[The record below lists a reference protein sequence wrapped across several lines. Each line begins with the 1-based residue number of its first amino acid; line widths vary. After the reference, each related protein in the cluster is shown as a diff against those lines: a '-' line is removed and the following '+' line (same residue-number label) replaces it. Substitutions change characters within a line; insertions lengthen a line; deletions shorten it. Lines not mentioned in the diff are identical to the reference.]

1 MEIFEYVKEFILEYG
16 TIIAS
21 YIVALV
27 TFLINNECI
36 KKVMGKLMGIDVNK
50 AVQEGTSNLT
60 DQLNQ
65 LVHDNAELR
74 ALNKELI
81 EELSKV
87 RYEDRNN
94 KKSV

>member
-1 MEIFEYVKEFILEYG
+1 MEIIKEFILEYG
-16 TIIAS
+16 TVIAS
-21 YIVALV
+21 YVVALV
-27 TFLINNECI
+27 TFLINNECL
-36 KKVMGKLMGIDVNK
+36 KKVMSKLMGIDVNK
-50 AVQEGTSNLT
+50 AVKEGTNNLT
-60 DQLNQ
+60 EQLNQ
-65 LVHDNAELR
+65 LIHDNAELR